1 MALLITITVVLAA
14 IGVGFGL
21 FWLYGYVRD
30 RARAEYG
37 VDLFQVKYV
46 AGYFGSLVTAIAAAV
61 VQQRPEDPL
70 KIWCV
75 VLLVAAAMIALVLSY
90 HLIKK
95 SNILLGGLAAAF
107 QLVFA
112 FVIIGIICAA
122 FSKSTGRAKPK
133 KVSKERKEAV
143 RKAFK
148 KL

>member
-1 MALLITITVVLAA
+1 MALLITITLVLAV
-14 IGVGFGL
+14 IGLGFGL

-46 AGYFGSLVTAIAAAV
+46 AGYFVSLVTAIAAAV
-61 VQQRPEDPL
+61 IQQRPEDSL

-95 SNILLGGLAAAF
+95 SNILLGGVAAAF

-122 FSKSTGRAKPK
+122 FSGTTGRTKPR
-133 KVSKERKEAV
+133 KVSKEKKETVKKAV
-143 RKAFK
+143 K